1 MSHVLGVDRGGTFT
15 DVVRRAPD
23 GRLSVSKLLTRQPG
37 GEDATVAALRAHL
50 AAHGPGFEAR
60 LGTTVATNALLER
73 RGARVA
79 LAITRGFADL
89 LEIGTQERPDLFALR
104 IEKRPPLHA
113 HVLEVDERV
122 LADGTPR
129 RAPDPA
135 AVRAALAEA
144 RAAGC
149 DVLAVLLLHSVRW
162 PAHERLVGELA
173 RGLGF
178 RHVALSH
185 RVSPQPGAVPR
196 GETAVADGYL
206 TPLLR
211 DYLAGVAA
219 AAGDA
224 RAATGATPAA
234 SAVGSAPRLLFM
246 QSGGGL
252 CDASAAAGKDALL
265 SGPAGGALAVARV
278 ARLCG
283 LRSAIGLD
291 MGGTSTDVC
300 RVADGEPEREFE
312 TQVEGLRLRAP
323 ALRIHTVAAG
333 GGSRL
338 RLADGRFQVG
348 PDSAGSDPGPAC
360 HGRGG
365 PATLTDAHV
374 VLGHVRPEHFPHLA
388 LDVAAAHAALAPF
401 GDPARAASG
410 FLEVADEHMAGAIR
424 AVSIARGHDP
434 RGDALVAF
442 GGAGGLHACA
452 LAERLGLREVVIHP
466 LAGVLSA
473 WGLLLADRSAH
484 AAAAVAPGED
494 EPRFP
499 EAEALAELE
508 AQGVA
513 RERVELRRLVDAR
526 YAGADHVLTIAWGA
540 RWRTD
545 FEAAHRRAFGF
556 AHAGR
561 PVEAVTARV
570 QAVAP
575 AAVDDAPPLPE
586 RPHEPP
592 PHERGDATRWPAF
605 RRTDL
610 APGALVRGPAVL
622 FEETATTLVAP
633 GWTCRVDGRL
643 CLRLRREGAPAA
655 LAAAL
660 RTPGDDPV
668 GLEVMGRR
676 FMAIAAEMGEQLRRT
691 AHSVNIK
698 ERLDFSCAVF
708 DAQGGLVANAP
719 HIPVHLG
726 AMGETVRALLAARE
740 LRPGDTWV
748 SNDPYAGGSHLPDI
762 TVMSPVFR
770 DGRLAFLVANRG
782 HHADVGGPTP
792 GSMPADSRDIAEE
805 GALLSHVLLV
815 RDGAERAGEVTRLL
829 AAAGT
834 RGCPER
840 LADLR
845 AQTAA
850 NAHGAAALAALSDEL
865 GAAAV
870 AGWMARLAD
879 NAEAVMR
886 DVLAGLLGGAP
897 SRRFAFEDGLDDGT
911 RLRVAVDVARGPR
924 GPQAVIDFAG
934 TSPRHAGN
942 RNAPRAVVLAAVL
955 YVFRTLAARPIPLSA
970 GGLRPLELRIPPGCL
985 LDPAPPAA
993 VCGGNVETSQRLVD
1007 VLYGALGVQ
1016 AASQGTMNNLTFGDG
1031 SFGYYETLCGGAG
1044 AGPGSDGASAV
1055 HTHMTN
1061 TRLTD
1066 VEVLEE
1072 RFPVVVREF
1081 AVRRGSGGA
1090 GRWRGGDGVV
1100 RAFEFLRPLSVS
1112 LLAERRRTRPF
1123 GLCGGQPGA
1132 PGRDEVGPLGVTIR
1146 TPGGGGWGEP

>member
-1 MSHVLGVDRGGTFT
+1 MHLLGIDRGGTFT
-15 DVVRRAPD
+15 DVVLRGDD
-23 GRLSVSKLLTRQPG
+23 GRLTVRKLLTRQPG
-37 GEDATVAALRAHL
+37 GQDATAEALREHL
-50 AAHGPGFEAR
+50 AAHDPDAEAR

-79 LAITRGFADL
+79 LAVTRGFADL
-89 LEIGTQERPDLFALR
+89 LDIGTQERPDLFALR
-104 IEKRPPLHA
+104 IDKRAPLHA
-113 HVLEVDERV
+113 RVVEIDERV
-122 LADGTPR
+122 LADGHVR
-129 RAPDPA
+129 RAPDA
-135 AVRAALAEA
+135 QAVRAALAGA
-144 RAAGC
+144 RADGC

-162 PAHERLVGELA
+162 PAHERLVGDVA
-173 RGLGF
+173 RTLGF

-185 RVSPQPGAVPR
+185 LVSPQAGAVPR
-196 GETAVADGYL
+196 GETTVADGYL

-219 AAGDA
+219 AGDVA
-224 RAATGATPAA
+224 RAAGTRGA
-234 SAVGSAPRLLFM
+234 RLLFM

-252 CDASAAAGKDALL
+252 CGAAEATGKDALL
-265 SGPAGGALAVARV
+265 SGPAGGALAVAHV

-283 LRSAIGLD
+283 LASAIGLD

-300 RVADGEPEREFE
+300 RVAGGEPEREFE

-338 RLADGRFQVG
+338 RLADGRCQVG

-360 HGRGG
+360 YGRGG

-374 VLGHVRPEHFPHLA
+374 VLGHVRAEHFPHLR
-388 LDVAAAHAALAPF
+388 LDVAAARAALAAF
-401 GDPARAASG
+401 GEPARAAAG
-410 FLEVADEHMAGAIR
+410 FLEVANEHMAAAIR

-452 LAERLGLREVVIHP
+452 LAARLGMREVVLHP

-484 AAAAVAPGED
+484 AAAPVRGEPAFPDAQAVAE
-494 EPRFP
+494 
-499 EAEALAELE
+499 LA
-508 AQGVA
+508 AQGVPRA
-513 RERVELRRLVDAR
+513 RIELRRLVDAR
-526 YAGADHVLTIAWGA
+526 YAGTDHALSVPWSA
-540 RWRTD
+540 RWREA
-545 FEAAHRRAFGF
+545 FEAAHRHAFGF
-556 AHAGR
+556 VHVGR

-570 QAVAP
+570 LAVAP
-575 AAVDDAPPLPE
+575 AAVADAPPLDE
-586 RPHEPP
+586 RVHEPP
-592 PHERGDATRWPAF
+592 PHQPGDEGRWPVW
-605 RRTDL
+605 RRADL
-610 APGALVRGPAVL
+610 APGARVRGPAVL
-622 FEETATTLVAP
+622 VEDTATTVVDP
-633 GWTCRVDGRL
+633 GWTCRVDGHL
-643 CLRLRREGAPAA
+643 CLRLVPDGAPAA
-655 LAAAL
+655 SSASL
-660 RTPGDDPV
+660 RTPADDPV

-676 FMAIAAEMGEQLRRT
+676 FMAIATEMGEQLRRT

-708 DAQGGLVANAP
+708 DAAGGLVANAP

-740 LRPGDTWV
+740 VRDGDTWV

-770 DGRLAFLVANRG
+770 DGRLAFFVANRG

-815 RDGAERAGEVTRLL
+815 RDGRELPQEVTQRL

-834 RGCPER
+834 RGLPER

-845 AQTAA
+845 AQAAA
-850 NAHGAAALAALSDEL
+850 NAHGAAALHGLCDEL
-865 GAAAV
+865 GAPAV
-870 AGWMARLAD
+870 AGWMALLAD

-886 DVLAGLLGGAP
+886 DVLGGLLGAAP
-897 SRRFAFEDGLDDGT
+897 ARRFTFEDGLDDGA
-911 RLRVAVDVARGPR
+911 RLHVSIDVARGAR

-934 TSPRHAGN
+934 SSPRHAGN

-955 YVFRTLAARPIPLSA
+955 YVFRTLAARPIPLNA
-970 GGLRPLELRIPPGCL
+970 GGLRPLEVRVPAGSL

-993 VCGGNVETSQRLVD
+993 VCGGNVETSQRIVD
-1007 VLYGALGVQ
+1007 VLYGALGVL
-1016 AASQGTMNNLTFGDG
+1016 AASQGTMNNLTFGDA

-1044 AGPGSDGASAV
+1044 AGPGFDGASAV

-1066 VEVLEE
+1066 VELLEE

-1090 GRWRGGDGVV
+1090 GRWRGGDGVL
-1100 RAFEFLRPLSVS
+1100 RAIEFLRPLSVS

-1123 GLCGGQPGA
+1123 GLQGGQPGA
-1132 PGRDEVGPLGVTIR
+1132 PGEDEVGPSGVTIR
-1146 TPGGGGWGEP
+1146 TPGGGGCGVPP